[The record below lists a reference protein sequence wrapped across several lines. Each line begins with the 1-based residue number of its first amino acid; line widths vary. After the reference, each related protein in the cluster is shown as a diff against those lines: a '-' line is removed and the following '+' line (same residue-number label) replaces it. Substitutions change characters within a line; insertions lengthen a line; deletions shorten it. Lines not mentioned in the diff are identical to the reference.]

1 MAALLPHLF
10 NVISP
15 VFFIAFVGYIWVKK
29 GYDFPAE
36 FVTRINM
43 NIGAPCLVFAG
54 IMNLG
59 DGILDSQRF
68 ILAVFLSILS
78 LLALSALFA
87 LIFKL
92 PLRAYIVTLYSTNS
106 GNMGIP
112 LCLFAFGERGMS
124 LAIAY
129 FAISA
134 LFQFTVGLFI
144 SHGNLTA
151 ASLTRVTMLYGLA
164 AALFF
169 IIGGFEPPLWLMN
182 TTKLMGGVTIPLML
196 LTLGA
201 SLARLKLQ
209 NSGKM
214 ILISAFKLAMGL
226 SVGLGLSAAFGFTGV
241 ERNVL
246 IMQCSMP
253 VAIFSYLLASQYNRS
268 PNDAANMVFITTL
281 MSLVTVP
288 LLLTYVM

>member
-1 MAALLPHLF
+1 MTLFAELF

-15 VFFIAFVGYIWVKK
+15 VFIIALVGYIWVKRD
-29 GYDFPAE
+29 YEFPAE

-59 DGILDSQRF
+59 SGLLEVTDF
-68 ILAVFLSILS
+68 IVASFISILS
-78 LLALSALFA
+78 LMAISTLFA

-92 PLRAYIVTLYSTNS
+92 PLRGYIITLYSTNS

-134 LFQFTVGLFI
+134 MFQFTAGLFI
-144 SHGNLTA
+144 SHGNLSAT
-151 ASLTRVTMLYGLA
+151 SLTRVTMLYGLA
-164 AALFF
+164 AAVFF
-169 IIGGFEPPLWLMN
+169 IVGDIEPPTWLMN
-182 TTKLMGGVTIPLML
+182 TTRLMGGVTIPLML

-201 SLARLKLQ
+201 SLARLRIQ

-214 ILISAFKLAMGL
+214 ILISAFKLTMGMA
-226 SVGLGLSAAFGFTGV
+226 VGFGVSAIFGFTGL

-246 IMQCSMP
+246 IMQSSMP

-268 PNDAANMVFITTL
+268 PNDVANMIFITTL
-281 MSLVTVP
+281 MSMVTVP
-288 LLLTYVM
+288 LLLSYLV

>member
-1 MAALLPHLF
+1 MIAELF

-15 VFFIAFVGYIWVKK
+15 VFFIALVGYIWVRK
-29 GYDFPAE
+29 GYDFPAK

-59 DGILDSQRF
+59 GGLLEATGF
-68 ILAVFLSILS
+68 IMAAIVSIISLLTISIL
-78 LLALSALFA
+78 FA
-87 LIFKL
+87 VLFKL
-92 PLRAYIVTLYSTNS
+92 PLRAYIIALYSTNS

-112 LCLFAFGERGMS
+112 LSLFAFGERGMS
-124 LAIAY
+124 LAIVY
-129 FAISA
+129 FALSA
-134 LFQFTVGLFI
+134 MFQFTVGLFI
-144 SHGNLTA
+144 SHGNLSA

-164 AALFF
+164 AAAFF
-169 IIGGFEPPLWLMN
+169 IIGDVAPPKWLMN
-182 TTKLMGGVTIPLML
+182 TTRLMGGVTIPLML

-201 SLARLKLQ
+201 SLARLKLEK
-209 NSGKM
+209 SGKLV
-214 ILISAFKLAMGL
+214 LISAFKLAMGL
-226 SVGLGLSAAFGFTGV
+226 TIGFTVSAAFGFTGV

-246 IMQCSMP
+246 IVQCAMP

-268 PNDAANMVFITTL
+268 PNEVANMIFITTV

-288 LLLTYVM
+288 LLLTYLM